1 MEEEDCTS
9 GGYQATHWTY
19 VTSSSDSISTR
30 YYSDGLIE
38 ANCANSNPAVITDPS
53 DSRFD
58 LEAYLKAAEAAE

>member
-19 VTSSSDSISTR
+19 VTFSSDSISIR

-38 ANCANSNPAVITDPS
+38 ANRVNSNPAVITDPS